1 METDDSGLG
10 QSVLVEEYGASILLK
25 NQQLVTNSLDW
36 VMEWLNQNDLNSTNK
51 QANKVIMSCQTCIYK
66 IPLNFRN

>member
-36 VMEWLNQNDLNSTNK
+36 VMEWLNQNDLN
-51 QANKVIMSCQTCIYK
+51 
-66 IPLNFRN
+66 